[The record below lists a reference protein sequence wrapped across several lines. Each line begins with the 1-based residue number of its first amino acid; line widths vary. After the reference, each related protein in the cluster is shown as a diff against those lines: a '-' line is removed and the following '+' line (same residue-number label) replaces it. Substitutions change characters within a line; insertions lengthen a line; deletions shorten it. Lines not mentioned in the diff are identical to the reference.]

1 MTRRSELRLFI
12 DTANV
17 EHICEINQ
25 WGVLDGVTTNPTLA
39 CKENRNYRECVAEIC
54 SIVQGPVSAE
64 AVSLEAEGMIAEAR
78 ELAAIAENVNVKVPM
93 CPEGLK
99 AIKVLSGE
107 GIKTN
112 CTLIFSANQALLAS
126 AAGATF
132 VSPFLGRLD
141 DIGNDGMRVLA
152 EIVEIFEYYGILT
165 EVISASLRHPQHVI
179 GSALAGAHIATIP
192 YEVFKKMVAHPL
204 TDIGIKNFLAD
215 WEKIKDL

>member
-1 MTRRSELRLFI
+1 MRLFI

-17 EHICEINQ
+17 EHIREIND
-25 WGVLDGVTTNPTLA
+25 WGVVEGVTTNPSLA
-39 CKENRNYRECVAEIC
+39 CKENRNYRDCIAEIA
-54 SIVQGPVSAE
+54 SIVSGPISAE
-64 AVSLEAEGMIAEAR
+64 AVSLEAEGMVAEAR
-78 ELAAIAENVNVKVPM
+78 ELAAIADNVNVKVPM

-99 AIKVLSGE
+99 AISILSKE
-107 GIKTN
+107 DIKTN
-112 CTLIFSANQALLAS
+112 CTLIFSANQALLAAS
-126 AAGATF
+126 AGATF

-152 EIVEIFEYYGILT
+152 EIVEIYEYYGLLT

-192 YEVFKKMVAHPL
+192 YAVFKQMAAHPL
-204 TDIGIKNFLAD
+204 TDIGIDRFLAD

>member
-1 MTRRSELRLFI
+1 MRLFI

-17 EHICEINQ
+17 EHIREIDS
-25 WGVLDGVTTNPTLA
+25 WGVLEGVTTNPTLA
-39 CKENRNYRECVAEIC
+39 RKENRNYRECVAEIAGIT
-54 SIVQGPVSAE
+54 SGPVSAE
-64 AVSLEAEGMIAEAR
+64 AVSMEAPGMIAEAR
-78 ELAAIAENVNVKVPM
+78 ELAAIADNVNVKIPM

-99 AIKVLSGE
+99 AMSALRSE

-112 CTLIFSANQALLAS
+112 CTLVFSANQAMLAS

-141 DIGNDGMRVLA
+141 DVGNDGLRLLA
-152 EIVEIFEYYGILT
+152 EIVEIYEYYAAET
-165 EVISASLRHPQHVI
+165 QVISASLRHPQHVI

-192 YEVFKKMVAHPL
+192 YEVFGAMARHPL
-204 TDIGIKNFLAD
+204 TDIGIERFLSD

>member
-1 MTRRSELRLFI
+1 MRLFI

-17 EHICEINQ
+17 EHIREIND
-25 WGVLDGVTTNPTLA
+25 WGVVDGVTTNPSLA
-39 CKENRNYRECVAEIC
+39 CKENRNYRDCIAEIA
-54 SIVQGPVSAE
+54 SIVDGPVSAE
-64 AVSLEAEGMIAEAR
+64 AVSLEAAGIVSEAR
-78 ELAAIAENVNVKVPM
+78 ELAAIAGNVNVKVPM

-99 AIKVLSGE
+99 AIKTLSAE

-112 CTLIFSANQALLAS
+112 CTLIFSANQALLAA

-141 DIGNDGMRVLA
+141 DIGNDGMRILA
-152 EIVEIFEYYGILT
+152 EIVEIYEYYGVLT

-192 YEVFKKMVAHPL
+192 YAVFKQMAGHPL
-204 TDIGIKNFLAD
+204 TDIGIERFLAD
-215 WEKIKDL
+215 WDKIKDL